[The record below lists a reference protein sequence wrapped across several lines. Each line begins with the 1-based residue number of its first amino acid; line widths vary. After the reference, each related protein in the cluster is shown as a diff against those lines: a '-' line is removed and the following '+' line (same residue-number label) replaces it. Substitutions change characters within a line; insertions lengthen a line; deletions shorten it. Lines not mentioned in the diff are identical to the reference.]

1 MKDKKLIEKVILLR
15 EKNNDKISMYAI
27 RNKASPYFCWSK
39 FRKYSKESFD
49 EIYFSQIDGLKLKFK
64 NTILTINGRHS
75 LFN

>member
-15 EKNNDKISMYAI
+15 EKNSDKILMYSI
-27 RNKASPYFCWSK
+27 RNKASPSFCWSK
-39 FRKYSKESFD
+39 FRKYSKESFN
-49 EIYFSQIDGLKLKFK
+49 EIYSPQIDGLKLKFK